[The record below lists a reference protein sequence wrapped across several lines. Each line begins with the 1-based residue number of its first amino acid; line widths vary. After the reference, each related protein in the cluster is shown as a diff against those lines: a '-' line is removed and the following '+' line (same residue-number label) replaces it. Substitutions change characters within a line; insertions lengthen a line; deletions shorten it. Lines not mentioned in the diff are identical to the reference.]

1 MDIPRLCLTLLALA
15 LAALLTFAGGA
26 HVYAEGLEEDQPA
39 PLPSVAETIDEA
51 RLLLAIGHFDEVLPV
66 LRAHREAGSS
76 DTDLFFLLG
85 LASAGKVQSGQVPA
99 PERQA
104 LLDEAVSAF
113 GTVLDARPDY
123 VRARIELATT
133 FFLMEDDQTARRHF
147 ELALAEQ
154 LPSWVAE
161 HIRLF
166 LAKMDDRRR

>member
-1 MDIPRLCLTLLALA
+1 MDIPRLCLTPQALA

-26 HVYAEGLEEDQPA
+26 HAYAEGSEEDQPA
-39 PLPSVAETIDEA
+39 PLPSVTETIDEA
-51 RLLLAIGHFDEVLPV
+51 RLLLAIGHFDEVLSM
-66 LRAHREAGSS
+66 LRAHLEAGSS

-85 LASAGKVQSGQVPA
+85 LAAAGKVQSVQVPA

-113 GTVLDARPDY
+113 GAVLDARPDY

-133 FFLMEDDQTARRHF
+133 FFLMEDDRTARRHF

>member
-1 MDIPRLCLTLLALA
+1 MDFPRLRLTLPALA
-15 LAALLTFAGGA
+15 LAALLTLAGGP
-26 HVYAEGLEEDQPA
+26 HVYAEGPEADPPA
-39 PLPSVAETIDEA
+39 PLPSVAETIDQA
-51 RLLLAIGHFDEVLPV
+51 RLLLAIGHFDEVLPM
-66 LRAHREAGSS
+66 LRAHREAGSR
-76 DTDLFFLLG
+76 DTELFFLLG
-85 LASAGKVQSGQVPA
+85 LASAGKVQSVQVPA

-113 GTVLDARPDY
+113 GAVLDARPDY

-154 LPSWVAE
+154 LPSWAAE

-166 LAKMDDRRR
+166 LAKMDDRGR

>member
-1 MDIPRLCLTLLALA
+1 MDFPKLCLTLQALA
-15 LAALLTFAGGA
+15 FAALLTFTGGA
-26 HVYAEGLEEDQPA
+26 RVHAEGPASDRPA
-39 PLPSVAETIDEA
+39 PLPSVAETIDKA
-51 RLLLAIGHFDEVLPV
+51 RLLLAIGDFDQVLPM
-66 LRAHREAGSS
+66 LRAHREAGSA

-85 LASAGKVQSGQVPA
+85 LASAGKVQYLQVPA

-113 GTVLDARPDY
+113 GEVLEARPDY

-147 ELALAEQ
+147 ELALAEE

>member
-1 MDIPRLCLTLLALA
+1 MLKALV
-15 LAALLTFAGGA
+15 LAALLTFAGGV
-26 HVYAEGLEEDQPA
+26 HVYAKGPEADQPA
-39 PLPSVAETIDEA
+39 PLPPVAETIDKA
-51 RLLLAIGHFDEVLPV
+51 RLLLAIGHFDEVLPM

-85 LASAGKVQSGQVPA
+85 LASAGKVQSVHVPA

-113 GTVLDARPDY
+113 GAVLDARPDY

-161 HIRLF
+161 HIRLL
-166 LAKMDDRRR
+166 LAKMDNRRR